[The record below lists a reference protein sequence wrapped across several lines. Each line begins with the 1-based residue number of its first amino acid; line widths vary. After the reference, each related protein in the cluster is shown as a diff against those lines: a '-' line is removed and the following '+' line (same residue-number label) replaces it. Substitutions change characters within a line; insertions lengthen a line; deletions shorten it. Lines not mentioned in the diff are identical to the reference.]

1 MDSYIVIFTT
11 CANAAEAERI
21 AQALVTGRLAACVQI
36 LPAIRSIYL
45 WQSKV
50 ESAEE
55 HLLFIKTSQARFEA
69 VRLKIEELHSY
80 EVPEVI
86 ALPITAGAGKY
97 LAWLGAVVDE

>member
-55 HLLFIKTSQARFEA
+55 HLLFIKTSQVRFEA

-97 LAWLGAVVDE
+97 LAWLGAIVDD